1 MPGFLPEFE
10 AVTAR
15 LSYSMVHPLKEL
27 SVVEQE
33 HVQLQPVVAVHRI
46 TVPASSS
53 QYR

>member
-1 MPGFLPEFE
+1 MPEFLPEFE
-10 AVTAR
+10 AVTVHP
-15 LSYSMVHPLKEL
+15 SYSTVRPLKEL

-46 TVPASSS
+46 TGPASSS